1 MPLIPVKQHKSPR
14 KAAQSANAMATALL
28 APTAGLNYRDSF
40 ITLGPKDAVV
50 LDNFIARPTG
60 CALRQGYQKYVTG
73 LGGVV
78 GSFMPYLAQNS
89 ADSKLFAAVGED
101 IFDVTDSANAPVL
114 VETTTSTDGVWSSIM
129 FSAPTQN
136 FLCCT
141 SPSGGYWTYDE
152 AGGWVDRLSA
162 LTGFV
167 GNPGCIASWKNR
179 LFIVAAGTN
188 KVYYLP
194 VNSIQG
200 AASELDF
207 GPLMKHGGHVVAIV
221 NWTLN
226 AGLTIDNYF
235 VVFGSQGDILVY
247 QGTDPDDVSTFAL
260 KGIWY
265 AGRPPVGD
273 RFFTEYGGELFVLT
287 ELGLLPL
294 SKMVNGMVADSYSV
308 MSAKIGPVLNP
319 MLTRLLD
326 NSTWELELAENNDLL
341 VISPPKEGT
350 QYRQY
355 VMYIQTGAWS
365 TFSGLPIYS
374 MTTYNGQM
382 YFGDDDGNVYLGL
395 YGDLDDVNRDGTGG
409 NDIAGQVQGG
419 FNDFGSPANLK
430 LFNMARPIFVS
441 EQAPAVSAQLNIEY
455 TFNPIYSSPNFVNV
469 NSSLWGTGEWD
480 EASWT
485 GETNTYA
492 AWVGLQGMGYYGSL
506 RVAVKGKPN
515 TIYVSSTIMYQ
526 PGGVM

>member
-1 MPLIPVKQHKSPR
+1 MPLVPVKNHKSPR
-14 KAAQSANAMATALL
+14 RVAQSANAMATALL
-28 APTAGLNYRDSF
+28 APTLGLNYRDPF

-60 CALRQGYQKYVTG
+60 VAIRDGYQKHVTG

-78 GSFMPYLAQNS
+78 GSFLPYLAQS
-89 ADSKLFAAVGED
+89 STDSKLFATVGAD
-101 IFDVTDSANAPVL
+101 IFDVTDSTAAPAA
-114 VETTTSTDGVWSSIM
+114 VETTTSSDGIWSSIM

-136 FLCCT
+136 YLCCT
-141 SPSGGYWTYDE
+141 SESGGYWTYDE
-152 AGGWVDRLSA
+152 AGGWVDRSA
-162 LTGFV
+162 NLTGFS
-167 GNPGCIASWKNR
+167 GAHGCIAAWKNR

-226 AGLTIDNYF
+226 AGIDIDDYF

-247 QGTDPDDVSTFAL
+247 QGTDPDDISTFAL

-265 AGRPPVGD
+265 MGRPPVGD
-273 RFFTEYGGELFVLT
+273 RFFCEYGGELFVLT

-294 SKMVNGMVADSYSV
+294 SKMVNGEVANTYNV
-308 MSAKIGPVLNP
+308 MSAKIQPALSP
-319 MLTRLLD
+319 MLTRLID
-326 NSTWELELAENNDLL
+326 TPTWEVRLAENNDIL
-341 VISPPKEGT
+341 VISPPREGT
-350 QYRQY
+350 VFRQY

-365 TFSGLPIYS
+365 TFSGMPIYA

-382 YFGDDDGNVYLGL
+382 YFGDEDGNVYLGL
-395 YGDLDDVNRDGTGG
+395 YGDKDNINRDGTGG
-409 NDIAGQVQGG
+409 DDIEGQVQGG
-419 FNDFGSPANLK
+419 FNDYGSAANLK
-430 LFNMARPIFVS
+430 LFNMARPILIAP
-441 EQAPAVSAQLNIEY
+441 QTPAVQAQMNIEY
-455 TFNPIYSSPNFVNV
+455 TFNPIYGAPSYTSEDSARWSESSWN
-469 NSSLWGTGEWD
+469 
-480 EASWT
+480 EAAWT
-485 GETNTYA
+485 GDTNTYA

-506 RVAVKGKPN
+506 RLAIKGRPG
-515 TIYVSSTIMYQ
+515 TIYVSSTVLYQ

>member
-1 MPLIPVKQHKSPR
+1 MPLIPVKNHKSPR
-14 KAAQSANAMATALL
+14 KAAQSANAMASALL
-28 APTAGLNYRDSF
+28 APTDGLNFRDPF

-50 LDNFIARPTG
+50 LENFVAQPTG
-60 CALRQGYQKYVTG
+60 CVLRDGYKQHVTG

-78 GSFMPYLAQNS
+78 NSFMGYLAQDS
-89 ADSKLFAAVGED
+89 EDSKLFAAVGAD
-101 IFDVTDSANAPVL
+101 IFDVTASAEAPTAI
-114 VETTTSTDGVWSSIM
+114 ETTSSTDGVWSSIM

-141 SPSGGYWTYDE
+141 SASGGYWTYDA

-167 GNPGCIASWKNR
+167 GNPGSIAAWKNR
-179 LFIVAAGTN
+179 LFITAAGTN

-207 GPLMKHGGHVVAIV
+207 GPLMKHGGHIVGIV

-226 AGLTIDNYF
+226 AGLDIDDYF

-247 QGTDPDDVSTFAL
+247 QGTDPDDVSTFAI

-265 AGRPPVGD
+265 MGRPPVGD
-273 RFFTEYGGELFVLT
+273 RFFCEYGGELFVLT

-294 SKMVNGMVADSYSV
+294 SKMVNGQVANTYSV
-308 MSAKIGPVLNP
+308 MSSKIQPVLSP
-319 MLTRLLD
+319 QLARLI
-326 NSTWELELAENNDLL
+326 NQPTWSVMLAENNDVLM
-341 VISPPKEGT
+341 ICPPKEKD

-365 TFSGLPIYS
+365 TFTGLPINS
-374 MTTYNGQM
+374 TTTYNGQM
-382 YFGDDDGNVYLGL
+382 YFGDEDGTVYLGL
-395 YGDLDDVNRDGTGG
+395 SGDTDNADINGLGG
-409 NDIAGQVQGG
+409 DSISGQAQGA
-419 FNDFGSPANLK
+419 FNNFGSPANLK
-430 LFNMARPIFVS
+430 LFNMARPILIAS
-441 EQAPAVSAQLNIEY
+441 QPPAVQAQMNIEY
-455 TFNPIYSSPNFVNV
+455 TFSPVYA
-469 NSSLWGTGEWD
+469 SLSYTNLPGGVWD
-480 EASWT
+480 EDLWNEATWA
-485 GETNTYA
+485 GDINTYA

-506 RVAVKGKPN
+506 RVAVKGKPG
-515 TIYVSSTIMYQ
+515 TTYVSSTVMYQ

>member
-1 MPLIPVKQHKSPR
+1 MPLIPVKNHRAPR
-14 KAAQSANAMATALL
+14 KAAQAANAMATALL
-28 APTAGLNYRDSF
+28 APTLGLNYRDSF

-60 CALRQGYQKYVTG
+60 VALREGFQKHVTG

-78 GSFMPYLAQNS
+78 NSFLGYMAQS
-89 ADSKLFAAVGED
+89 DLDDKLFATVGGD
-101 IFDVTDSANAPVL
+101 IFDVTDSADAPTA

-136 FLCCT
+136 YLCCT
-141 SPSGGYWTYDE
+141 SPSGGYWTYDA
-152 AGGWVDRLSA
+152 AGGWVERTA
-162 LTGFV
+162 NLTGFS

-179 LFIVAAGTN
+179 LFIVASGTN

-226 AGLTIDNYF
+226 AGIDIDDYF

-247 QGTDPDDVSTFAL
+247 QGTDPDDVATFAL

-265 AGRPPVGD
+265 GGRPPVGD
-273 RFFTEYGGELFVLT
+273 RFFHEYGGELFVLT

-308 MSAKIGPVLNP
+308 LSAKIGPVLSP

-326 NSTWELELAENNDLL
+326 NPTWEVKLAENNDIL
-341 VISPPKEGT
+341 VVAPPKEST

-365 TFSGLPIYS
+365 TFSGMPINT

-382 YFGDDDGNVYLGL
+382 YFGDEDGNVYLGL
-395 YGDLDDVNRDGTGG
+395 YGDGDNVERDGTGG
-409 NDIAGQVQGG
+409 DDVTGQVQGG

-430 LFNMARPIFVS
+430 LFNMVRPILVA
-441 EQAPAVSAQLNIEY
+441 EQAPAVQAQLNIEY
-455 TFNPIYSSPNFVNV
+455 KFNPIYASPNYTNV
-469 NSSLWGTGEWD
+469 SSSLWDSGHWD
-480 EASWT
+480 TAAWT
-485 GETNTYA
+485 GETGTFA

-506 RVAVKGKPN
+506 RVAVKGKPG
-515 TIYVSSTIMYQ
+515 TTYISSTIMYQ